1 MKYKCVVGSFCTRM
15 ITRTITV
22 NAKTE
27 EEAMEKAIDKYTELE
42 MRLDN
47 SNDVGSPQVDE
58 IEECID

>member
-1 MKYKCVVGSFCTRM
+1 M